1 MCGSSVVLVIIWSS
15 RLLVRI
21 RSSLLQDQV
30 YFEELMWS
38 KDRSCVCY
46 KFEFLLCTLPN
57 SIMYQQWIQVSH
69 IEKNVTLAASRF
81 LEAKICRHP
90 KQNYVI
96 FFFPVKVP
104 VCQESFRC
112 LEHLKY
118 RRSWVNEY
126 SKFKQLKGFVENRKS
141 PQGPGDQKAIARL
154 CLSSSQGS
162 QLTGL
167 QSHQPPSDHTLSL
180 LRPQGLCTCCPFHLE
195 EGTPALLKP
204 DYYHSLGLSS
214 KTKMLSLTPL
224 SKAKCRH
231 LF

>member
-1 MCGSSVVLVIIWSS
+1 MLLWLWGGFLRQRFVDIPS
-15 RLLVRI
+15 RILWL
-21 RSSLLQDQV
+21 
-30 YFEELMWS
+30 
-38 KDRSCVCY
+38 
-46 KFEFLLCTLPN
+46 
-57 SIMYQQWIQVSH
+57 
-69 IEKNVTLAASRF
+69 
-81 LEAKICRHP
+81 
-90 KQNYVI
+90 
-96 FFFPVKVP
+96 FFFSVKVP

-154 CLSSSQGS
+154 GLSSSQGS

-167 QSHQPPSDHTLSL
+167 QSHQPPSDQTLSL
-180 LRPQGLCTCCPFHLE
+180 LMPQGLCICCPFHLE

-204 DYYHSLGLSS
+204 DCYLSLGLSS
-214 KTKMLSLTPL
+214 KIKMLSLTPL
-224 SKAKCRH
+224 SKAKWRH

>member
-15 RLLVRI
+15 RLLVRTW
-21 RSSLLQDQV
+21 SSLLQDQV
-30 YFEELMWS
+30 YFKEFMWS
-38 KDRSCVCY
+38 KDRSRVCY
-46 KFEFLLCTLPN
+46 KFEFLLCTLQN
-57 SIMYQQWIQVSH
+57 SIMYQQWVQVSH
-69 IEKNVTLAASRF
+69 IEKNVTLAARRF

-90 KQNYVI
+90 KQNFVI
-96 FFFPVKVP
+96 FFFFFPVKVP

-126 SKFKQLKGFVENRKS
+126 SKFKGFVENRKS
-141 PQGPGDQKAIARL
+141 SQGPGDQKAIAWL
-154 CLSSSQGS
+154 CLSSFRGS

-180 LRPQGLCTCCPFHLE
+180 LMLEGLRTCCPFHLE
-195 EGTPALLKP
+195 EGTPALSKP
-204 DYYHSLGLSS
+204 DCYHSLGLSS
-214 KTKMLSLTPL
+214 KIKMLSLTPL
-224 SKAKCRH
+224 PQAKWRH